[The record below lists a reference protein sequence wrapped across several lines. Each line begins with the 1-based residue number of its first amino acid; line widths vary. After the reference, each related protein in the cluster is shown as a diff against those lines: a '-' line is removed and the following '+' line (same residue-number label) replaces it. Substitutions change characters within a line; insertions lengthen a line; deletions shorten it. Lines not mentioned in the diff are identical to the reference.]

1 MQTLAE
7 ETRDQGQLRVNSLD
21 PGIVR
26 TGLRARLYP
35 GENPM
40 DLATPESIANQYIYL
55 LGPESQ
61 RVTGRAL

>member
-7 ETRDQGQLRVNSLD
+7 ETRNQGRLRVNSLD

-35 GENPM
+35 GENPA
-40 DLATPESIANQYIYL
+40 DLAPPESIASHYLYL
-55 LGPESQ
+55 LGPAS
-61 RVTGRAL
+61 RMVTGQAL